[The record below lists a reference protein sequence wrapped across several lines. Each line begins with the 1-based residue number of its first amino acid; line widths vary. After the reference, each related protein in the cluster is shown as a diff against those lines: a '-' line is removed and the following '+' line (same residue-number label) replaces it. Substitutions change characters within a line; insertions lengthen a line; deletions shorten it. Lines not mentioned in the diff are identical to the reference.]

1 MLQSHTSTFNAE
13 PYFQTVNRNF
23 HSQFEYGSAINVWW
37 DISMYSYV
45 SCPGCRNE
53 FEHATSVKSE

>member
-1 MLQSHTSTFNAE
+1 MLQSDTSTFIAE

-37 DISMYSYV
+37 DIYSYV
-45 SCPGCRNE
+45 SWPGCRNQ
-53 FEHATSVKSE
+53 FEHATSVKFE

>member
-37 DISMYSYV
+37 DIACIVMS
-45 SCPGCRNE
+45 
-53 FEHATSVKSE
+53 HAQDVETNLNMQLV